1 MKTHYYGA
9 ALFALS
15 LGTRIGQAQTL
26 PTNAPAVA
34 PAPSAATW
42 LPRTLVKLSTG
53 LNRQT
58 SYGGYSG
65 LTLPLILGVEQQL
78 HTNFSVYGEA
88 SSSLNFSRTDF
99 RFGDQRVAIGGAAA
113 EVGGRYYYN
122 QAKRE
127 RLNRAHGPFVG
138 NYLALAGG
146 AQLNRF
152 ITGYRFADASVEAR
166 WGIQRR
172 IGQWGFFDGS
182 AGVGVGRDS
191 FGSVQPVFSL
201 NVRIGLAH

>member
-1 MKTHYYGA
+1 MKTRYYGA
-9 ALFALS
+9 ALLALG

-26 PTNAPAVA
+26 PTTAPAA
-34 PAPSAATW
+34 IPPPAAATW
-42 LPRTLVKLSTG
+42 LPHTLVKLNTG

-65 LTLPLILGVEQQL
+65 LTLPLILGAEQQL
-78 HTNFSVYGEA
+78 NTKFSAYGEA
-88 SSSLNFSRTDF
+88 SSSLNFSRRDF
-99 RFGDQRVAIGGAAA
+99 RFDNRRIAIGGAAA

-122 QAKRE
+122 QAKRA

-146 AQLNRF
+146 AQLDRF
-152 ITGYRFADASVEAR
+152 VAGYRFADASVEAR
-166 WGIQRR
+166 WGMQRR

-182 AGVGVGRDS
+182 AGMGVGREA
-191 FGSVQPVFSL
+191 FGLVQPVFSL
-201 NVRIGLAH
+201 NARIGLAH

>member
-1 MKTHYYGA
+1 MKTRCYGA
-9 ALFALS
+9 ALLV
-15 LGTRIGQAQTL
+15 LGLGARAGQAQTL
-26 PTNAPAVA
+26 PAAAPAAA
-34 PAPSAATW
+34 PPPAATW
-42 LPRTLVKLSTG
+42 RPHTLFKLSTG

-65 LTLPLILGVEQQL
+65 LTLPLILGAERQL
-78 HTNFSVYGEA
+78 NTTFSVYGEA
-88 SSSLNFSRTDF
+88 SSSLNFSRRDF
-99 RFGDQRVAIGGAAA
+99 RFDNQRVALGGAAA

-122 QAKRE
+122 QTRRT
-127 RLNRAHGPFVG
+127 RLNQAHGPFVG

-152 ITGYRFADASVEAR
+152 VAGYRFADASVEAR
-166 WGIQRR
+166 WGMQRR

-182 AGVGVGRDS
+182 AGVGVGREA

-201 NVRIGLAH
+201 NIRIGLAH